1 MCLNH
6 LRLTVKAITAYC
18 RKFPQALVR
27 AWKYNNEVEEFFV
40 EDETVVKVKR
50 ADIYRER
57 HTTEM
62 DDLQLKCQICSH
74 VRSYICI
81 YQYIYI
87 IMYERQSCYLKH
99 SETVLYIFITNIY
112 IYK

>member
-6 LRLTVKAITAYC
+6 LRQSIKAITAYC

-27 AWKYNNEVEEFFV
+27 AWKYNHDVEEFFI

-57 HTTEM
+57 QTTEM
-62 DDLQLKCQICSH
+62 DDLQLNRQNCSRW
-74 VRSYICI
+74 RSYMDIFGDRMWI
-81 YQYIYI
+81 YSFIYIYI
-87 IMYERQSCYLKH
+87 DKYRSCYLKLPFVH
-99 SETVLYIFITNIY
+99 M
-112 IYK
+112 

>member
-27 AWKYNNEVEEFFV
+27 VWKYNNEVEEFFV

-62 DDLQLKCQICSH
+62 DDLQLKCQIWSH

-81 YQYIYI
+81 YQYINAWKAL
-87 IMYERQSCYLKH
+87 ENQEVPEPFLQDARSG
-99 SETVLYIFITNIY
+99 
-112 IYK
+112 